1 MEILGII
8 GILLGVLAIILF
20 IVRGLNLVVAAPLA
34 TLIVLLFNEGPILES
49 LFGTDNSYMVHLSS
63 FIAENFAIFL
73 IGSIF
78 AKYMDKS
85 GATTAI
91 AQKIISFI
99 GTDRPY
105 SGMVALFI
113 ICALL
118 TLGGINVF
126 VIVFAVV
133 PFARSLFKE
142 LNLSWKLVAAP
153 IFAGTSTFTMTMF
166 PGTPSL
172 QNIVPSN
179 SLGTPLTAAPV
190 IGLVASAVSI
200 VFTLIF
206 LKVVLNRSLKRGET
220 FDAEDD
226 RELEN
231 ESEMDYPSFL
241 ASLTPIIVL
250 LATILLF
257 SNVWNYVVIIA
268 LTLATLV
275 AVFLF
280 RKQIPVHKTLL
291 NKGAQESMSTAF
303 TTASTIAFG
312 SVTVGVPAF
321 SGVFNALLSIPG
333 NPLLSL
339 SIATMIVSGITGSA
353 VGSAGIAVESFAP
366 VYLEM
371 GIGPE
376 VVHRIITISSGALGL
391 MPHTGMAIIFN
402 RLCNLSMKDTFKYQ
416 FTAVNV
422 NHWVVLILIFV
433 LFLFV

>member
-241 ASLTPIIVL
+241 ASLTPIIV
-250 LATILLF
+250 
-257 SNVWNYVVIIA
+257 SCDH
-268 LTLATLV
+268 LT
-275 AVFLF
+275 F
-280 RKQIPVHKTLL
+280 Q
-291 NKGAQESMSTAF
+291 
-303 TTASTIAFG
+303 
-312 SVTVGVPAF
+312 
-321 SGVFNALLSIPG
+321 
-333 NPLLSL
+333 
-339 SIATMIVSGITGSA
+339 
-353 VGSAGIAVESFAP
+353 
-366 VYLEM
+366 
-371 GIGPE
+371 
-376 VVHRIITISSGALGL
+376 
-391 MPHTGMAIIFN
+391 
-402 RLCNLSMKDTFKYQ
+402 
-416 FTAVNV
+416 
-422 NHWVVLILIFV
+422 
-433 LFLFV
+433 